1 VSALAPALL
10 RHAVA
15 AFAVSADDARGP
27 ALDAL
32 DQFLAAP
39 PPASFLAAARVLRD
53 LRRASLIE
61 ATAGATIRRSFADG
75 LAAVGAVGLPPA
87 LVERLTEVPV
97 EARAGQ
103 RLHALAVLVRTHDE
117 LAGRV
122 AAEASEMRRRLLES
136 APRRPKTR
144 R

>member
-15 AFAVSADDARGP
+15 AFAVSPDHTRGP

-39 PPASFLAAARVLRD
+39 SPAAFLVAARVLRD

-75 LAAVGAVGLPPA
+75 MAAVAALRLPRP
-87 LVERLTEVPV
+87 LIERLAEVPV

-103 RLHALAVLVRTHDE
+103 RLQALAVLVRTHDE

-122 AAEASEMRRRLLES
+122 AADASEMRRRLLES
-136 APRRPKTR
+136 APRRPRPR

>member
-1 VSALAPALL
+1 VSALAAALL

-32 DQFLAAP
+32 DQFVAAP
-39 PPASFLAAARVLRD
+39 SPAAFLAAARVLRD
-53 LRRASLIE
+53 LRRESLIE
-61 ATAGATIRRSFADG
+61 KTAGATIRRSFADG
-75 LAAVGAVGLPPA
+75 LAAVGGLGLPPA
-87 LVERLTEVPV
+87 LVERLAEVPV

-103 RLHALAVLVRTHDE
+103 RLQALAVLVRSYDE

-122 AAEASEMRRRLLES
+122 AAEASETRRRLLES
-136 APRRPKTR
+136 APRRQKMR

>member
-15 AFAVSADDARGP
+15 AFAVSPEQARGP
-27 ALDAL
+27 ALHAL

-39 PPASFLAAARVLRD
+39 SPAAFLAAARVLRD

-75 LAAVGAVGLPPA
+75 LAALGSAGLPPE
-87 LVERLTEVPV
+87 LVERLAELPV

-103 RLHALAVLVRTHDE
+103 RLQALAALVRTHDE

-122 AAEASEMRRRLLES
+122 AADASDMRRRLLES